1 MEPFDLTTAPYREHV
16 RYLLWPV
23 PPEHGGKDV
32 GTLLRRSLGLSTT
45 LVKRIKY
52 LPDGIALDGVRATT
66 RTTAQAGQLL
76 QVRLSDSAR
85 HSEIQPAP
93 GPLDLLYEDED
104 LLVLNKAPGVAVH
117 PGVGHWNDTLGSFLL
132 DYYDRRGIPADFHPV
147 HRLDRGTSGVMV
159 VAKHPFA
166 QEKLR
171 QSLHGGAFFREY
183 LAVCDGVPE
192 REHGVVELPLAHAKD
207 SVIGRPVCLHGV
219 PSAAR
224 LAPARAG
231 APASENR
238 PHTSDPRS
246 HGSHRLSPNRRFFV
260 WYGAGRADFPPGPPF
275 LRPFV
280 YPSADGSAPFLL
292 RALAGRYEPSAV
304 IHKRCK
310 SLACFCI
317 ACFSSIS
324 VSLDGNPFPH
334 LFQFIGQQFYHCKAR
349 MHAQLAEHHFGIRP
363 VDGCAQQEGD
373 AIVLVKIGT
382 QQLYRRTEIKIRRI
396 IRQQI
401 QRLVEHDGP
410 FRSKI
415 HPFHLILRR
424 IQQRWRRRAFLYL
437 QIQKA

>member
-207 SVIGRPVCLHGV
+207 SVIRQEVCPDGLYACTEYQVLRASPRRALVRLRLKTGRTHQIRVHMAAIGCPLTGDFLYGTEQAELISRPALHSCALSFIH
-219 PSAAR
+219 P
-224 LAPARAG
+224 LTG
-231 APASENR
+231 APLSFCVPLPEDMNR
-238 PHTSDPRS
+238 
-246 HGSHRLSPNRRFFV
+246 
-260 WYGAGRADFPPGPPF
+260 
-275 LRPFV
+275 
-280 YPSADGSAPFLL
+280 LL
-292 RALAGRYEPSAV
+292 
-304 IHKRCK
+304 
-310 SLACFCI
+310 
-317 ACFSSIS
+317 
-324 VSLDGNPFPH
+324 
-334 LFQFIGQQFYHCKAR
+334 
-349 MHAQLAEHHFGIRP
+349 
-363 VDGCAQQEGD
+363 
-373 AIVLVKIGT
+373 
-382 QQLYRRTEIKIRRI
+382 
-396 IRQQI
+396 
-401 QRLVEHDGP
+401 
-410 FRSKI
+410 
-415 HPFHLILRR
+415 
-424 IQQRWRRRAFLYL
+424 
-437 QIQKA
+437 